1 MLGMGIWAKAKRGW
15 DEISALVFGSP
26 GRIRAT
32 LEKRILVCTCNIPG
46 CMRERILEGVNRIRK
61 LWHAP
66 YSMKEKA
73 DIV

>member
-1 MLGMGIWAKAKRGW
+1 MCK
-15 DEISALVFGSP
+15 
-26 GRIRAT
+26 
-32 LEKRILVCTCNIPG
+32 CNIPG

-66 YSMKEKA
+66 YPMKEKA